1 MNDDDEPVAAG
12 AVPRMR
18 PVLRAAALACP
29 RCGRGRLF
37 ERFFGRGFFRMRP
50 ACDQCGLAFT
60 REPGFYLGS
69 IYINYGATVLL
80 TGGLY
85 AVLVLLAGWSA
96 DAALTACLAV
106 AVAFPILFF
115 RHARSFL
122 LALDATVNR
131 QQSQPDGGGDAGSL
145 TGDQLASLTSD
156 DARAGCLMGFVLVLI
171 ILFGL
176 GMAAATLFFMQP
188 MGDGEASSEA
198 VDLR

>member
-1 MNDDDEPVAAG
+1 MNDDHEAVAALS
-12 AVPRMR
+12 ASRLR
-18 PVLRAAALACP
+18 PVLRAAALVCP

-37 ERFFGRGFFRMRP
+37 ERLFRRGFLRMRP
-50 ACDQCGLAFT
+50 SCDQCGLAFT

-85 AVLVLLAGWSA
+85 AVLVLLAGWSSE
-96 DAALTACLAV
+96 AALTVCLAV

-131 QQSQPDGGGDAGSL
+131 QQSRPDGGNAGGL
-145 TGDQLASLTSD
+145 TGDQLASLASD

-188 MGDGEASSEA
+188 AGTGEPAAEA

>member
-1 MNDDDEPVAAG
+1 MNGDHEPVAAG
-12 AVPRMR
+12 SAARLR
-18 PVLRAAALACP
+18 PVLRAVALVCP
-29 RCGRGRLF
+29 RCGRDRLF
-37 ERFFGRGFFRMRP
+37 EPLFSRTCFRMRP
-50 ACDQCGLAFT
+50 ACDRCGLAFT

-85 AVLVLLAGWSA
+85 AVLVLIAGWSS
-96 DAALTACLAV
+96 DAALKACLVV

-122 LALDATVNR
+122 LSLDASVNR
-131 QQSQPDGGGDAGSL
+131 QQSQPDGGGDAGAL
-145 TGDQLASLTSD
+145 TRDQLASLTSD

-176 GMAAATLFFMQP
+176 GMAAATLFFVQP
-188 MGDGEASSEA
+188 AGTGDPAAEA